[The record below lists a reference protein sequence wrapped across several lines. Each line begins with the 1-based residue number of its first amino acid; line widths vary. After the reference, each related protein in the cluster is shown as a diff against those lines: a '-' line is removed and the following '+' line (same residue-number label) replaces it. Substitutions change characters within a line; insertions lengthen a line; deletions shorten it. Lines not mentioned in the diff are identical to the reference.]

1 MSPKAPAKKAGSKK
15 ATATKKATPKKA
27 TPKKPSGVVKK
38 KTADKPASAVKK
50 PAKAAKKLTPA
61 ERTRSKPATL
71 PTSTRATRS
80 KDPKPPPRAGETP
93 YHPNKDVS
101 RDLQLLHPISAEI
114 EKRAA
119 ELYRLYGRAA
129 IDAGGDDQ
137 TVLLN
142 ACLDFAFK
150 EDPRSL
156 TADGWRTND
165 DLEHRYGMVDDHH
178 RGNAVYWMRQS
189 GPMKEAIRP
198 LIGKSQT
205 DRMKAFYALPSHL
218 KSVDALVRATQ
229 EERER
234 WRELR
239 ELAVHYLNH
248 PDEGNKITK
257 MRLEQEPTTVAAT
270 SPEKENKTSAN
281 EAPAKK
287 TPAKKTPAKNSTSA
301 TVKKSASKPK
311 STSSSKAGV
320 VKKKKKITRTP
331 ATQEETMN
339 PTHPLAAIL
348 ERGIEEFKRLHR

>member
-93 YHPNKDVS
+93 YHPNKDIS
-101 RDLQLLHPISAEI
+101 RDLQLLHPISGEI
-114 EKRAA
+114 GKRAA

-129 IDAGGDDQ
+129 INAGGDDQ

-178 RGNAVYWMRQS
+178 LGNAVYWMHQS

-205 DRMKAFYALPSHL
+205 DSIKAFYALPSHL

-287 TPAKKTPAKNSTSA
+287 TPAKKGTSA

-348 ERGIEEFKRLHR
+348 ERGIEELKRLHR

>member
-15 ATATKKATPKKA
+15 ATASKKATPKKA
-27 TPKKPSGVVKK
+27 TPKKASGVVKK

-101 RDLQLLHPISAEI
+101 RDLQLLHPLSAEI
-114 EKRAA
+114 GERAA

-129 IDAGGDDQ
+129 INAGGDDQ

-142 ACLDFAFK
+142 ACLDFAYK

-156 TADGWRTND
+156 TADGWRTD
-165 DLEHRYGMVDDHH
+165 DGGVERRYGMVDDHH
-178 RGNAVYWMRQS
+178 QGDAVYWMRQ
-189 GPMKEAIRP
+189 GRVMKEAIRP

-205 DRMKAFYALPSHL
+205 NRMKVFSALPPHSELH
-218 KSVDALVRATQ
+218 DALVHATQ

-234 WRELR
+234 WRKLR
-239 ELAVHYLNH
+239 ELAVYYLDH
-248 PDEGNKITK
+248 PDQGNKITK
-257 MRLEQEPTTVAAT
+257 MRLEQEPPTVAAT
-270 SPEKENKTSAN
+270 SSKKDNKTSAN
-281 EAPAKK
+281 EATAKKTPTKK
-287 TPAKKTPAKNSTSA
+287 TPAKKNTSA
-301 TVKKSASKPK
+301 AVKKSAS
-311 STSSSKAGV
+311 
-320 VKKKKKITRTP
+320 
-331 ATQEETMN
+331 
-339 PTHPLAAIL
+339 
-348 ERGIEEFKRLHR
+348 